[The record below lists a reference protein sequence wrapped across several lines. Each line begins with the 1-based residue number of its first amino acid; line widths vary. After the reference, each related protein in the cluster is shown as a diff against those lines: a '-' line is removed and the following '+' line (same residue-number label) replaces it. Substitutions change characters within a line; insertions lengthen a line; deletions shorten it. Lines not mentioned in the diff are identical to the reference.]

1 MKRHELTAAVL
12 VEGTSDQ
19 AAVETL
25 AARLGRDLP
34 AEGVEIVVIGG
45 AQAIGASLARFGP
58 QGLDVRLAGLCDA
71 PEERHFA
78 RALERAGLG
87 TALDRSGMA
96 QLGFF
101 VCDVNLE
108 DELVRAVGPA
118 GVLDLLEAQRELR
131 SFRTYQKQPAHRA
144 RPLEDQLV
152 GFMWNR
158 KLRYARLLVE
168 ALEPARIPAP
178 LRGLLEFV

>member
-1 MKRHELTAAVL
+1 MERHEPSAGVL
-12 VEGTSDQ
+12 VEGASDR

-25 AARLGRDLP
+25 ASRLGRDLST
-34 AEGVEIVVIGG
+34 EGVEIVVIGG
-45 AQAIGASLARFGP
+45 AQAIGASLRRFGP
-58 QGLDVRLAGLCDA
+58 QGLDIRLAGLCDA

-87 TALDRSGMA
+87 TVLDRAGMA
-96 QLGFF
+96 RLGFF

-118 GVLDLLEAQRELR
+118 AVLELLEAQRELR
-131 SFRTYQKQPAHRA
+131 SFRTYPKQPAHRD
-144 RPLEDQLV
+144 RPIEDQLV

-158 KLRYARLLVE
+158 KVRYAPLLVE
-168 ALEPARIPAP
+168 ALDPGRVPAP

>member
-1 MKRHELTAAVL
+1 V
-12 VEGTSDQ
+12 SDR

-25 AARLGRDLP
+25 ASRGGRNLA

-45 AQAIGASLARFGP
+45 AQAIGASLRRFGP
-58 QGLDVRLAGLCDA
+58 QGLDARLAGLCDA
-71 PEERHFA
+71 PEEGHFA
-78 RALERAGLG
+78 RALERAGIG
-87 TALDRSGMA
+87 TDLDRAGMA

-108 DELVRAVGPA
+108 DELVRAVGPNA
-118 GVLDLLEAQRELR
+118 VLQLFEAQRELR
-131 SFRTYQKQPAHRA
+131 SFRTYQKQPAHRD
-144 RPLEDQLV
+144 RPIEDQLV

-168 ALEPARIPAP
+168 ALEPGGAPAP
-178 LRGLLEFV
+178 LRGLLEFVRPPSL

>member
-1 MKRHELTAAVL
+1 M
-12 VEGTSDQ
+12 
-19 AAVETL
+19 
-25 AARLGRDLP
+25 
-34 AEGVEIVVIGG
+34 
-45 AQAIGASLARFGP
+45 
-58 QGLDVRLAGLCDA
+58 RLAGLCDA

-131 SFRTYQKQPAHRA
+131 SFRTYQKQPAHRT

-168 ALEPARIPAP
+168 ALERHGHADLADELRARTLDLVERAGSWEYFSPIDGSGHGAP
-178 LRGLLEFV
+178 DFSWTAALAVELAAE